1 MQNSLFR
8 AICHMGIFM
17 ICIRAIIQFRPNEA
31 YEKYL
36 RLLAGIMIMI
46 QLFLPVGRFILG
58 RGGEEA
64 AEILRQFKR
73 ELERGM
79 EDAAESASAADALL
93 EQMTL
98 EEVQRRLEEAA
109 QGGEADG
116 ESGMRQGGEADGKNG
131 MRQGGEAGVGNS
143 MGQGGEAGVG
153 NSMRQGEETGD
164 GSGMRQGGEAGDG
177 NSMGQGGEA
186 NREYN
191 MGQNGESTQK
201 TGTGQGS
208 SMSQARE
215 TSSWDDEK
223 TAIQIEEI
231 EPVLVEPIQ

>member
-116 ESGMRQGGEADGKNG
+116 ENG
-131 MRQGGEAGVGNS
+131 MRQGGEAGVGNG
-143 MGQGGEAGVG
+143 MGQSEEAGDGSGMRQAGEAGVG
-153 NSMRQGEETGD
+153 NSM
-164 GSGMRQGGEAGDG
+164 
-177 NSMGQGGEA
+177 GQAGEA

-208 SMSQARE
+208 SMSQDRE

-223 TAIQIEEI
+223 NAIQIEEI